1 MLRPPPPLR
10 PTCSYAPDPNSE
22 YVRRGPPRDA
32 PGAKRGTAATAWE
45 AEQAAIAALK
55 SKWVAVWRQ
64 VTQPHLGGA
73 SGGMAGVVGQRAVA
87 G

>member
-1 MLRPPPPLR
+1 MIHCTHSLLPPPSFR
-10 PTCSYAPDPNSE
+10 ATCSYAPDPNSE

-55 SKWVAVWRQ
+55 SKWVA
-64 VTQPHLGGA
+64 
-73 SGGMAGVVGQRAVA
+73 M
-87 G
+87 